1 MRRVSPSISF
11 VTGAIV
17 RSSSSPSDSSTT
29 GVSTLGA
36 RPAVPL
42 GKLSLSMGSRSFECG
57 GGGDRSTLGD
67 PLRDELGVVF
77 HPADERGAARV
88 LPGKAEEV
96 EAGNVGDPPAVDQLA
111 VAICDRKVDP
121 GVVEPVTGRP
131 DGRGDIEGRAVLEDH
146 RSPGSA
152 YGAPVHGHSG
162 AFGRARA
169 GADEC
174 VPRAQ
179 PAAELRVDALLE
191 DAELAEPPEEVS
203 PADPLRK
210 RHLARSDREVGLAIG
225 CELRG
230 DLEAG
235 VAAAHDEHGAL
246 GELSGVAV
254 AHAVGLEDGRVEVG
268 CECGNARNLERPGCD
283 DDLVGDNGCAVL
295 KVEPEAAVLPLDGAD
310 LGAELHGEV
319 VGLRVALEIG
329 D

>member
-67 PLRDELGVVF
+67 PLPDELGVVL

-88 LPGKAEEV
+88 LPGKAEEI

-121 GVVEPVTGRP
+121 RVVEAVPGRP
-131 DGRGDIEGRAVLEDH
+131 DDRGDIDRRAVLEDH
-146 RSPGSA
+146 RSPGGA
-152 YGAPVHGHSG
+152 YGAAVHGHAG
-162 AFGRARA
+162 ALCRARA
-169 GADEC
+169 RADEC

-179 PAAELRVDALLE
+179 PAGELLDNPFSE
-191 DAELAEPPEEVS
+191 HPELAEPPEEVA
-203 PADPLRK
+203 PADALRK
-210 RHLARSDREVGLAIG
+210 RHLARPDR
-225 CELRG
+225 
-230 DLEAG
+230 
-235 VAAAHDEHGAL
+235 
-246 GELSGVAV
+246 
-254 AHAVGLEDGRVEVG
+254 
-268 CECGNARNLERPGCD
+268 
-283 DDLVGDNGCAVL
+283 
-295 KVEPEAAVLPLDGAD
+295 
-310 LGAELHGEV
+310 
-319 VGLRVALEIG
+319 
-329 D
+329 